1 MERNLTNS
9 WSVGAQERI
18 LEKEMGGKDLHL
30 QMVSIPLPSPIL

>member
-9 WSVGAQERI
+9 WSVGAPERI

-30 QMVSIPLPSPIL
+30 QMLSIPLPSPLL